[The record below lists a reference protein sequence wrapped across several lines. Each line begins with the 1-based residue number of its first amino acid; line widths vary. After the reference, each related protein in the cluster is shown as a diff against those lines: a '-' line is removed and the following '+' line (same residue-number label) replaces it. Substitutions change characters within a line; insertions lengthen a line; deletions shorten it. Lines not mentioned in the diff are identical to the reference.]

1 MLSVLFLLST
11 PQIVRAKKLES
22 ERAALETEKQDLL
35 KVEADQRA
43 TIDKLKQTNSW
54 LVTSARD
61 RIQQI
66 SDK

>member
-1 MLSVLFLLST
+1 
-11 PQIVRAKKLES
+11 LES